1 MFNVLT
7 KIIHF
12 INNQKKKEENI
23 SFQRF
28 PTVVILLIVHI
39 KIRILLFSGTD
50 DTDLHGTLPLPN
62 EAFAYLDDTV
72 TPSPYKIRVIPSAGG
87 YGNTRT

>member
-12 INNQKKKEENI
+12 INNQKKKQENI

-39 KIRILLFSGTD
+39 KIRILLFSDTD
-50 DTDLHGTLPLPN
+50 DTDLHGPFLCLTRH
-62 EAFAYLDDTV
+62 
-72 TPSPYKIRVIPSAGG
+72 SPTWM
-87 YGNTRT
+87 TR